1 MIAFID
7 NYDSFSYNL
16 VRYFTELNVNI
27 VVFKNDGIEVDELIA
42 LKPKAIILS
51 PGPKTPTESGVCLD
65 IVRELGGKVPILG
78 ICLGHQ
84 VIGHVNN
91 ANIIKA
97 PVPVHGKTAMIS
109 HNNDNLF
116 IDIPNQF
123 KVTRYHSLIIE
134 QGNDNLDVLAT
145 TNDGIIMA
153 IKVKNQLT
161 YGVQFHPEA
170 YLTEYG
176 KQLLHNFLILIK
188 EGK

>member
-16 VRYFTELNVNI
+16 VRYFTELSANI
-27 VVFKNDGIEVDELIA
+27 VVFKNDEITINELIA
-42 LKPKAIILS
+42 LKPEAIILS

-65 IVRELGGKVPILG
+65 IVKQLAGKIPILG

-84 VIGHVNN
+84 VIGYINQ

-97 PVPVHGKTAMIS
+97 PIPVHGKTSMIK
-109 HNNDNLF
+109 HNNDCLF
-116 IDIPNQF
+116 KGIPSEF

-134 QGNDNLDVLAT
+134 QANDNLEVLAS

-176 KQLLHNFLILIK
+176 KQLLRNFLIQIK

>member
-27 VVFKNDGIEVDELIA
+27 VVFKNDEITINELVA

-65 IVRELGGKVPILG
+65 IVRELGGKVPLLG

-84 VIGHVNN
+84 VIGHVNG

-97 PVPVHGKTAMIS
+97 PIPVHGKTSMIS

-134 QGNDNLDVLAT
+134 QDNDNLEVLAT

-188 EGK
+188 EEK

>member
-16 VRYFTELNVNI
+16 VRYFTELNANI
-27 VVFKNDGIEVDELIA
+27 VVFKNDEITINELID
-42 LKPKAIILS
+42 LKPEAIILS

-65 IVRELGGKVPILG
+65 VVNQLGGKIPILG

-84 VIGHVNN
+84 VIGHING

-97 PVPVHGKTAMIS
+97 PTPVHGKTDLIK
-109 HNNDNLF
+109 HNCDYLF
-116 IDIPNQF
+116 KHIPSEFN
-123 KVTRYHSLIIE
+123 VTRYHSLIIE
-134 QGNDNLDVLAT
+134 QANENMEVLAT
-145 TNDGIIMA
+145 TSDDIIMA

-176 KQLLHNFLILIK
+176 KQLLNNFLILVK
-188 EGK
+188 EEQ